1 MISQAPY
8 TAIKLKQLIENEIP
22 VGEHGGTL
30 LIGLVAFQSDCVLL
44 RDRTMKSALHYCV
57 ENSNPASAELVLAAA
72 PELLDA
78 PDQEGFTPLHLAVI
92 AGNLSLVRFLLHKR
106 ADLTAVDNEK
116 HSVVHW
122 ATGRNS
128 NNYKVIY
135 DNKRKRKKYR
145 SKINFC
151 Q

>member
-1 MISQAPY
+1 
-8 TAIKLKQLIENEIP
+8 
-22 VGEHGGTL
+22 
-30 LIGLVAFQSDCVLL
+30 
-44 RDRTMKSALHYCV
+44 MKSALHYCV

-92 AGNLSLVRFLLHKR
+92 AGNVGLVRFLLHRR

-122 ATGRNS
+122 ATGK
-128 NNYKVIY
+128 NYRPVF
-135 DNKRKRKKYR
+135 
-145 SKINFC
+145 KIKFIVLSSIIFSLF
-151 Q
+151 